1 MRSLSV
7 LPVSGKLYPLNKGGQ
22 GSSEGLDWGDRGA
35 LASQPAFSSQGGM
48 QMAASDQTIREVL
61 RIIRKHVN
69 QPTLEKIMDELL
81 DVPVRR
87 GPTPRPSSESEP
99 SRESGGQFRVLHPA
113 ALVDGSGADARAR
126 VASAPLGAIRAGL
139 FL

>member
-7 LPVSGKLYPLNKGGQ
+7 LPVSGKLYPLKKGGR

-81 DVPVRR
+81 DVP
-87 GPTPRPSSESEP
+87 GNESF
-99 SRESGGQFRVLHPA
+99 RETIQKLAEAVQDQKNP
-113 ALVDGSGADARAR
+113 
-126 VASAPLGAIRAGL
+126 
-139 FL
+139 